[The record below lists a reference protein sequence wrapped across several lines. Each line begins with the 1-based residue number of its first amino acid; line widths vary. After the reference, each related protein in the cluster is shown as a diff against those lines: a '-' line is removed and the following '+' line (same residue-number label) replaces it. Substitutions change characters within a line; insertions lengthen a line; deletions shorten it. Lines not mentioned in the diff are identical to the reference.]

1 MDRLSSPA
9 KDIEDFYPIVIVGS
23 GYGGA
28 IAASRLSRAGQKVCL
43 LERGLERHPGQFPN
57 DEDETLPEIQT
68 NLPHRYTGKRTA
80 LYDFHINDTMTI
92 LVGCGLG
99 GTSLIN
105 ANVALRPD
113 PRLFDD
119 PRWPEELRQ
128 DVNSRVE
135 EGFERAEKMLDPKPY
150 PQHFPRLDKLE
161 ALEQS
166 AAAMEANCY
175 RVPINVTFEDG
186 LNQAGV
192 EQKACILC
200 GDCISGCNH
209 WAKNTTLMNYLPD
222 ARNHGAEF
230 FTGVSVRRIERQGD
244 DWLVHYQLLK
254 GKQEE
259 FNEPELSVG
268 ANIVILAAGTLGS
281 TEILLRSKTAGLSL
295 SNKLGHNFSGNG
307 DVGGIAYN
315 TDRPVGSVGF
325 GPRNPKKM
333 KSVGPTITGVIDLRD
348 EAEVEQGM
356 VIEEGVVP
364 GSLAKGLPVGLSK
377 AALLVGEDTDRGLKD
392 RLTEWAR
399 RWISLIRGAYHGA
412 VLHSQLYLVMS
423 HDDSGGRLIL
433 EDDRIRITWP
443 GIGQQEFVNHVNA
456 NLEKATRALGGTFV
470 ENPAWQMLPSN
481 NMVTAHPLGGCIMAD
496 DSESGVVNHKGQV
509 FSGATGSDVYE
520 GLYVN
525 DGAVIPRSLGAN
537 PLLTISAV
545 AERACELMAD
555 DRGWVI
561 TYD

>member
-9 KDIEDFYPIVIVGS
+9 EDIKDFYPIVIVGS

-28 IAASRLSRAGQKVCL
+28 ITASRLSRAGQRVCL
-43 LERGLERHPGQFPN
+43 LERGLERHPGQFPD
-57 DEDETLPEIQT
+57 DEDETLHEIQT
-68 NLPHRYTGKRTA
+68 NLPHVYTGKRTA

-119 PRWPEELRQ
+119 PRWPKELRE
-128 DVNSRVE
+128 DVNSRLE
-135 EGFERAEKMLDPKPY
+135 KGYERAEKMLNPKPY

-166 AAAMEANCY
+166 AAAMGANCY
-175 RVPINVTFEDG
+175 RLPINVTFEDG

-222 ARNHGAEF
+222 AKNHGAEI
-230 FTGVSVRRIERQGD
+230 FTGVSVRRIERD
-244 DWLVHYQLLK
+244 DDGWLVHYQLLK
-254 GKQEE
+254 GDQAR
-259 FNEPELSVG
+259 FDGPDLSVG
-268 ANIVILAAGTLGS
+268 AGVVILAAGTLGS
-281 TEILLRSKTAGLSL
+281 TEILLRSKAAGLSL
-295 SNKLGHNFSGNG
+295 SNKLGYNFSGNG

-315 TDRPVGSVGF
+315 TDRPVRSVGF
-325 GPRNPKKM
+325 GPRDPKKM
-333 KSVGPTITGVIDLRD
+333 KPVGPTITGIIDLRD
-348 EAEVEQGM
+348 EVEVDHGI
-356 VIEEGVVP
+356 VIEEGAVP

-377 AALLVGEDTDRGLKD
+377 AARLVGKDTDRGFRDKLAE
-392 RLTEWAR
+392 TAR

-412 VLHSQLYLVMS
+412 VLNSQLYLVMS
-423 HDDSGGRLIL
+423 HDDSGGRLKL
-433 EDDRIRITWP
+433 KDDRIRITWP
-443 GIGQQEFVNHVNA
+443 DIGRQAFVGQVNL

-470 ENPAWQMLPSN
+470 ENPAWRMLPSN
-481 NMVTAHPLGGCIMAD
+481 NMVTAHPLGGCVMAE
-496 DSESGVVNHKGQV
+496 DSERGVVNHKGQV
-509 FSGATGSDVYE
+509 FSGSTGSDVYE

-545 AERACELMAD
+545 AERSCELMAD
-555 DRGWVI
+555 DRGWEI
-561 TYD
+561 TYE